1 VGFSIFFEIETPE
14 GSVVPAGSF
23 DLEDTDATGNGKG
36 TPQDEHKS
44 MNDPSMSP
52 KENKGSEG
60 KSR

>member
-1 VGFSIFFEIETPE
+1 MSSMRSRLLKV
-14 GSVVPAGSF
+14 SVVPAGSF

-52 KENKGSEG
+52 KGVSNAYFI
-60 KSR
+60 SRP